1 MLPNRIACAIGGGF
15 CRSVKP
21 VVGAL
26 AEVTNCLGTFKFL
39 FAQDFFAACASA
51 FGITVPHFLQVRA
64 SSLSK
69 KRL

>member
-1 MLPNRIACAIGGGF
+1 MACAIGGGF

-26 AEVTNCLGTFKFL
+26 AEVTNCFGTSKLPFVQ
-39 FAQDFFAACASA
+39 AFFAVCAIA